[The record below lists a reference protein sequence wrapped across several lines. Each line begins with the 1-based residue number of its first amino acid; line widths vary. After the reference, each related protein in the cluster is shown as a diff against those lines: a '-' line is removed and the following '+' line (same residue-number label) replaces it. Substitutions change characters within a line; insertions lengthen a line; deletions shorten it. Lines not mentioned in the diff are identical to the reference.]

1 MIINRIGDLRRVAG
15 LRHRFDA
22 EHPTLLDLEVINNRD
37 NSKSGNGCKNGA
49 SGSAVCSTSNSSSFR
64 QVYLG
69 NKVEAFDM
77 QYCSI
82 KKG

>member
-49 SGSAVCSTSNSSSFR
+49 SGSAVGSTSNSSSFG
-64 QVYLG
+64 QVY
-69 NKVEAFDM
+69 
-77 QYCSI
+77 
-82 KKG
+82 